1 VVSEGSDPGIRT
13 IYIFSSSLV
22 NTGDI
27 ENRVF

>member
-1 VVSEGSDPGIRT
+1 VAFEGSDPGIRT
-13 IYIFSSSLV
+13 IFFSSSLV